1 MGVAVILP
9 NGPKLA
15 LALLVVSTYRSCVP
29 LNALSAI
36 QELEADLLKAAVDH
50 VIGLAANTP
59 NSNPAID
66 QLLHRLNIPFTGLSP
81 VNVKASS
88 LCCLFR
94 NAFRIAR
101 VCRTAACASAELTPH

>member
-15 LALLVVSTYRSCVP
+15 LALLVVSMYFSCVP

-50 VIGLAANTP
+50 VIGLAANKHS
-59 NSNPAID
+59 SNPAIKE
-66 QLLHRLNIPFTGLSP
+66 LSHRLNIPFTSLSP
-81 VNVKASS
+81 VDAKAG
-88 LCCLFR
+88 
-94 NAFRIAR
+94 
-101 VCRTAACASAELTPH
+101 